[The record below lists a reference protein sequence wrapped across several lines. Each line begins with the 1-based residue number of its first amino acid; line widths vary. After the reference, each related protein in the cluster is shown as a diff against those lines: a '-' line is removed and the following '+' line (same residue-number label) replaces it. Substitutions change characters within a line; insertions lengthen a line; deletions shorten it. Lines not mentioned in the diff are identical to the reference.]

1 MARTKAISLI
11 QTGSTKVELSELSGL
26 VISNIQKETLAAG
39 LKSQSYTGNPAT
51 GSVEYKRFKNSASQ
65 AYGTARTAGKG
76 AAITVP
82 PTTVNLD
89 IHREI
94 VEEAAKFDLD
104 TFGVGNIMA
113 RRADNHVDTVAAELD
128 ADFFAKAK
136 TAGTKLTAKG
146 TTVEDQLE
154 ELIQA
159 VETVKNDYVRGVPR
173 NLIRLVLDPVMYGRA
188 RNYLDKGTNNANV
201 DTAAEDFRMF
211 HGVRVYSSINLPVAP
226 GTTATRALCMVDG
239 AMAQPVVM
247 YPYQQKQNQQG
258 AVPEKGLRQEED
270 DGVGPPVKEP
280 VGLSREKQ
288 SMEHH
293 KGPLEVQG
301 RQTAHR
307 EKDRRQSGRGPEAGT
322 VPQRGGRDQLFPPAH
337 GKQDRQDQRGEDQHP
352 QVQQEEGAHIGEVGG
367 PLRRGRKDPGGKVGA
382 QSQAVIHHLPIS
394 PADLL
399 RRQAVPGQLQGG
411 NVGVIEGA
419 AQDGGRHRG
428 GQHQQGRSQS
438 GQDAEEFTGLH
449 GITSKNESA
458 DWYHTTD
465 RSGTQGPADG
475 KGADPE
481 TGPLLNRIQCWISAG
496 GYGRRRAC
504 GHTR

>member
-1 MARTKAISLI
+1 MARTKAIRLI
-11 QTGSTKVELSELSGL
+11 QTDSTKVELSELSGL

-65 AYGTARTAGKG
+65 AYGTARAAGKG

-128 ADFFAKAK
+128 ADFFAKAM

-159 VETVKNDYVRGVPR
+159 VETVKNGYVRGVPR

-211 HGVRVYSSINLPVAP
+211 HGVRVYSSINLPVATGTTGTT

-247 YPYQQKQNQQG
+247 YPY
-258 AVPEKGLRQEED
+258 AEPEKIPLSNDYGVSMFYDYGTKALTPDLIFYIEE
-270 DGVGPPVKEP
+270 
-280 VGLSREKQ
+280 
-288 SMEHH
+288 
-293 KGPLEVQG
+293 PL
-301 RQTAHR
+301 A
-307 EKDRRQSGRGPEAGT
+307 
-322 VPQRGGRDQLFPPAH
+322 
-337 GKQDRQDQRGEDQHP
+337 
-352 QVQQEEGAHIGEVGG
+352 
-367 PLRRGRKDPGGKVGA
+367 
-382 QSQAVIHHLPIS
+382 
-394 PADLL
+394 
-399 RRQAVPGQLQGG
+399 
-411 NVGVIEGA
+411 
-419 AQDGGRHRG
+419 
-428 GQHQQGRSQS
+428 
-438 GQDAEEFTGLH
+438 
-449 GITSKNESA
+449 
-458 DWYHTTD
+458 
-465 RSGTQGPADG
+465 
-475 KGADPE
+475 
-481 TGPLLNRIQCWISAG
+481 
-496 GYGRRRAC
+496 
-504 GHTR
+504 